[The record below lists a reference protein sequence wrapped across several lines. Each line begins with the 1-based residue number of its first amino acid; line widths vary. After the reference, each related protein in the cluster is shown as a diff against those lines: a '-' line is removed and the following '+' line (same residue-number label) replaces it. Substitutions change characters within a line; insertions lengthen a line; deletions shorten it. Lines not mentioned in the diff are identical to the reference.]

1 MKKIIQSIQCT
12 VTAGWDRGI
21 TFLRAPY
28 LRYAVLMFAALFM
41 QQTMAA
47 DFDLPKV
54 DAISGL
60 DGKKDPMSMIAIIIK
75 YAVRVLLWLAVIA
88 GAVVLI
94 KNTVKEINK
103 VRRDED
109 GKWGA
114 VVGEII
120 GNIIALLAIIAFATW
135 LNSLIA

>member
-1 MKKIIQSIQCT
+1 
-12 VTAGWDRGI
+12 
-21 TFLRAPY
+21 
-28 LRYAVLMFAALFM
+28 
-41 QQTMAA
+41 
-47 DFDLPKV
+47 
-54 DAISGL
+54 
-60 DGKKDPMSMIAIIIK
+60 
-75 YAVRVLLWLAVIA
+75 LAVIA